1 MFRIP
6 ISELQQKAYEIRQK
20 LVKLIFQAH
29 SGHLDTCL
37 SLVELYL
44 AVTFWAKFKFDSQ
57 DGAWPGRTPLYL
69 SEGHACPLQ
78 YLVNAE
84 LGYYPEQEA
93 RDGFRRP
100 HTPFQGHTLRN
111 LGYGF
116 ENSNGSLG
124 IGLWQAYGYALAK
137 KDSLVFC
144 IAGDGEMQ
152 EPSSLGLLTAP
163 FFVRPA
169 SNFVL
174 IINNNGL
181 AQDAAIG
188 LGPLPQVAELY
199 RWQMIEADGHDFQGL
214 GHAFQ
219 QAMENQ
225 FQPSLIVCQTMKGKG
240 GHPQWEGQLGHH
252 GVPPKN
258 DAEYQ
263 ACLAGMETLR
273 RA

>member
-6 ISELQQKAYEIRQK
+6 IPELQQKAYEIRQK

-44 AVTFWAKFKFDSQ
+44 AVVFWERFNFNPQNGNWK
-57 DGAWPGRTPLYL
+57 GRTRLYL

-84 LGYYPEQEA
+84 LGYYLEQEA

-100 HTPFQGHTLRN
+100 RTPFQGHTLRD

-116 ENSNGSLG
+116 ENSNGMLG
-124 IGLWQAYGYALAK
+124 IGLVQAYGASLAT
-137 KDSLVFC
+137 DQMVIC

-152 EPSSLGLLTAP
+152 EPSSLGLLAAP
-163 FFVRPA
+163 FFVKPA
-169 SNFVL
+169 PNFVL

-214 GHAFQ
+214 GQAFQ

-225 FQPSLIVCQTMKGKG
+225 FQPSLIVCQTTKGKG

-258 DAEYQ
+258 NAEYQ
-263 ACLAGMETLR
+263 ACLAGMGTSR
-273 RA
+273 RV